1 MRAAAAPELVEAAA
15 ELVAVPE
22 PLEVA
27 EAVVLEEEALAEEV
41 AARAVAF
48 LVPQVK
54 DWQKVWPAKSLG

>member
-22 PLEVA
+22 PLAVA
-27 EAVVLEEEALAEEV
+27 EAVVFEEEALADELEEI
-41 AARAVAF
+41 ALAF

-54 DWQKVWPAKSLG
+54 DWQNVWPAKSLG

>member
-27 EAVVLEEEALAEEV
+27 EAVVWEDEALAEEV

-48 LVPQVK
+48 LVPQVN

>member
-1 MRAAAAPELVEAAA
+1 M

-27 EAVVLEEEALAEEV
+27 EAVAWEEEALADEV
-41 AARAVAF
+41 EPRAVAF
-48 LVPQVK
+48 FVPQTK